1 MFAEWY
7 MKGWVETLFLANSF
21 HSKAAQFHAS
31 SERQA
36 HPCCYRIS
44 SAWPQAAPAE
54 GLDGAVFSSAEQ
66 WQSPATGNHWR
77 DLMNFSPP
85 PSPPD
90 HLQTYWVTLRRGHLF
105 LPLLDSEFFHLDL
118 WLGIGRFHD
127 VDRNFAT
134 VQGFKPEIITYLT
147 LTISSRQW
155 LLFENCIV
163 SSLLEGT
170 SSHNSL
176 CFDSMTMCLLQAGY
190 WVSIPYSW
198 KQFHENRLKPPSS
211 SAFRRK
217 ITFKNRRHFFHQGT
231 GYRLI
236 ILVIVTHLVKINL

>member
-21 HSKAAQFHAS
+21 HSKAAQFRAS
-31 SERQA
+31 SKRQA

-66 WQSPATGNHWR
+66 WQSPATGNHWW

-85 PSPPD
+85 PPPPD
-90 HLQTYWVTLRRGHLF
+90 HLQTYWVTLRRGRLF

-134 VQGFKPEIITYLT
+134 VQGFNTGD
-147 LTISSRQW
+147 
-155 LLFENCIV
+155 NHV
-163 SSLLEGT
+163 
-170 SSHNSL
+170 
-176 CFDSMTMCLLQAGY
+176 FDTDYIQPSVVTF
-190 WVSIPYSW
+190 W
-198 KQFHENRLKPPSS
+198 KLYCKFPSGRNQLS
-211 SAFRRK
+211 
-217 ITFKNRRHFFHQGT
+217 
-231 GYRLI
+231 
-236 ILVIVTHLVKINL
+236 